1 MERINSKI
9 SCRKTFEV
17 ATFQAINYIIKYL
30 LGKLA
35 VKIWTAGIF
44 CTYAVLVYIL
54 VAIRTAINDYFAR
67 KSHKRRVY
75 CTTF

>member
-35 VKIWTAGIF
+35 VKIWTAVHLCGIGLYTGRH
-44 CTYAVLVYIL
+44 TYG
-54 VAIRTAINDYFAR
+54 NQ
-67 KSHKRRVY
+67 
-75 CTTF
+75 